1 MTDLVSTAPY
11 VLQALL
17 GLVET
22 AASEQY
28 PAVQVFPFELA
39 QYEPASYVIVQGFAP
54 SGERPLQHFEW
65 ELLGSY
71 SQKEF
76 YDICGVASVYTGES
90 QVDNTVALDTMF
102 ATYAL
107 FQSVVMTP
115 VMENMT
121 APLFGN
127 TGPVP
132 AAVNQVY
139 PLYARY
145 TGQMGQM
152 ANGQAGW
159 YGEIEWAFSF
169 IALVTPA

>member
-17 GLVET
+17 GLVQT
-22 AASEQY
+22 AAAEQT
-28 PAVQVFPFELA
+28 PTVQVFPFELA

-54 SGERPLQHFEW
+54 PGERPSQRFEF
-65 ELLGSY
+65 ELLGAY
-71 SQKEF
+71 AQREY
-76 YDICGVASVYTGES
+76 YDICGIATVYTGAS
-90 QVDNTVALDTMF
+90 QVDETVALDTMF

-107 FQSVVMTP
+107 FQSCVMTP
-115 VMENMT
+115 VIENMN

-127 TGPVP
+127 AGPVP

-145 TGQMGQM
+145 TGGMGQK
-152 ANGQAGW
+152 AGGSAGW

-169 IALVTPA
+169 VALVTPA